1 MAFDAR
7 LASRKAVL
15 SPVEQWSVTDQAK
28 SGKSGPSETAKSR
41 LMLGRLKDVR
51 TALLSLVPSGASKK
65 LVDLSQYRSSMSTS
79 MSVSS

>member
-1 MAFDAR
+1 M
-7 LASRKAVL
+7 
-15 SPVEQWSVTDQAK
+15 TDQAK
-28 SGKSGPSETAKSR
+28 CKSDPSETAKSR
-41 LMLGRLKDVR
+41 LMLGRLKEVR